1 MNCMLSWW
9 DILIFDMWPVHFL
22 RAKFIDFW
30 RGNFSRVRS
39 STFDMYGPFMN
50 ASMCLLTGEGSGIVT
65 ECMLIVVVIFVC
77 LSYHGSL
84 HRWWIGSDHFYPK
97 RRSCRCESCRKV
109 VPKRVLEASR
119 RHGSVSSHFYV
130 NMRTLKYEPIRI
142 LQKYRFLSWSLT
154 KSCLGY

>member
-1 MNCMLSWW
+1 MILLCRRNEIVCLVSCW

-50 ASMCLLTGEGSGIVT
+50 ASMCLLTSEGSGIVT

-84 HRWWIGSDHFYPK
+84 HRWWIGSDHFYSE

-109 VPKRVLEASR
+109 VPKRMFSGIEKA
-119 RHGSVSSHFYV
+119 
-130 NMRTLKYEPIRI
+130 RI
-142 LQKYRFLSWSLT
+142 SFVTFLHKNENT
-154 KSCLGY
+154 KIWAN